1 MAKRNLFYLL
11 LGATTGGG
19 TAEVTP
25 LNITPTTDEQTFQAA
40 QGGYSPVT
48 VAAVTAAIDANI
60 KPTNIRAGVT
70 VLGVE
75 GNLEPDKPDQT
86 KTVTP
91 STTEQKVVADTG
103 YELAEVTVEATPL
116 QAKTVAPT
124 TTQQTVS
131 PDAPNIG
138 LSSVTVGAIQ
148 IEEKTATANGDV
160 TPSSGKYLSKVT
172 VAVPDPQLQAK
183 TVDPTTEEQEVT
195 PDAAYYGLSKVTVGA
210 IELEQLIISPTT
222 SQQVKQPSAGKD
234 GFSQVTVGAIELN
247 QLTVSPSE
255 SQQVINPPAEADG
268 FGTVTVQPIE
278 TEATPTFTANG
289 SFSPAAGKY
298 WKGAAV
304 NVPQSIPEEVSTA
317 AVMDTKL
324 VAANVGKAYLFTG
337 TSDSKYTNGDIY
349 VVESTT

>member
-11 LGATTGGG
+11 FGATTGGG
-19 TAEVTP
+19 SSEALP
-25 LNITPTTDEQTFQAA
+25 LNITPTTEEQNFQSA
-40 QGGYSPVT
+40 QGGYSPVK
-48 VAAVTAAIDANI
+48 VAPVTASIDANI

-91 STTEQKVVADTG
+91 STAEQKVVADTG

-148 IEEKTATANGDV
+148 TEEKTATANGDV

-172 VAVPDPQLQAK
+172 VAVPNPQLQAK

-210 IELEQLIISPTT
+210 IELEQLVVNPTT
-222 SQQVKQPSAGKD
+222 SQQVKAPSTGKD
-234 GFSQVTVGAIELN
+234 GFSQVTIGAIDLN
-247 QLTVSPSE
+247 QLTVTPTE
-255 SQQVINPPAEADG
+255 NKQVINPPAEADG
-268 FGTVTVQPIE
+268 FGAVTVNPIAIN
-278 TEATPTFTANG
+278 TNNTFTENG
-289 SFSPAAGKY
+289 TYHPADGEY
-298 WKGAAV
+298 WKEAIV
-304 NVPQSIPEEVSTA
+304 DVLQSVPEEVLTEA
-317 AVMDTKL
+317 AMDSKL
-324 VAANVGKAYLFTG
+324 VAANEGKAYLFTG
-337 TSDSKYTNGDIY
+337 TTGKYTQGNIY
-349 VVESTT
+349 VVEASA